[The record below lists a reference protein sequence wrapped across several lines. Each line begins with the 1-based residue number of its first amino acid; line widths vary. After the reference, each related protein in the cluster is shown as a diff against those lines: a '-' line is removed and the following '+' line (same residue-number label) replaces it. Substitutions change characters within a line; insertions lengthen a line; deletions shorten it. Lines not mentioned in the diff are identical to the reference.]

1 MSWSLPLNPPP
12 TLNKSPTISIL
23 IPCGPGTDF
32 LQFLDTPFSLFL
44 EFHIS
49 TSLCPSPGWVC
60 WQVMSLLRCNSLR
73 KLPYPLCPTSAKLF
87 QLDAPPLSSYS
98 TLLTT
103 QLWHPIPQDLFTSS
117 FPNMRWVPTAYTGP
131 SKGYYTSLVVN
142 TYFKIHKLIKNPFI
156 SILQNTLYSYSLKK
170 KKNWGTNIWMTKTQ
184 GQLLLSLAS
193 LLSHEA
199 LRIL

>member
-1 MSWSLPLNPPP
+1 MSRSLPLNPPT

-32 LQFLDTPFSLFL
+32 LQFQDTPFSLFL

-60 WQVMSLLRCNSLR
+60 WQVMSLLRCYSLR

-87 QLDAPPLSSYS
+87 QLGSPPLGSYS

-103 QLWHPIPQDLFTSS
+103 QLWHPILQDLFTSL

-142 TYFKIHKLIKNPFI
+142 TYFKIHKLIKHPFI
-156 SILQNTLYSYSLKK
+156 SILENTYSLLTFIKEKK
-170 KKNWGTNIWMTKTQ
+170 ENWGTNIWMT
-184 GQLLLSLAS
+184 
-193 LLSHEA
+193 
-199 LRIL
+199 